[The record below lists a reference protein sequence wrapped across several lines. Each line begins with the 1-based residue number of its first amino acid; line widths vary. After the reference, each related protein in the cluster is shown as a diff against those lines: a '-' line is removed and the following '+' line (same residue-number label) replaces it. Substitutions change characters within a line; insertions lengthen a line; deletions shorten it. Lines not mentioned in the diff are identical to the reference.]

1 MSRVSNAE
9 AQQSKP
15 IAARSP
21 IRALLTPRYKDM
33 GGFSVLRSL
42 PTTEVTTIGPW
53 IYFDHLGPATFAP
66 GAGVNVRPHPHIGIA
81 TVTYMFDGELLHRDS
96 LGSVQPIRPG
106 DINLMVAGKG
116 VVHSERQSEQ
126 ERADTHSV
134 EGLQLWLVLPQEC
147 EHMDPAFYHYPASSL
162 PITRVQGVPVRVM
175 MGSAYGQGSPVKTF
189 SDTLYLEAELA
200 PGQTLQ
206 LPSCEELGLY
216 VVRGHIHCGGTSVPA
231 QSMAVFDCAQALSVS
246 AHEYSRVVL
255 IGGAH
260 LGPRIID
267 WNFVSSSQ
275 AHIEQAREKWRSGL
289 FPKVPGDEEEFIP
302 LP

>member
-1 MSRVSNAE
+1 MNRVSNVE

-15 IAARSP
+15 ITARSP

-42 PTTEVTTIGPW
+42 PTSQITTIGPW

-66 GAGVNVRPHPHIGIA
+66 GQGVNVRPHPHIGIA

-96 LGSVQPIRPG
+96 LGRVQAIRPG
-106 DINLMVAGKG
+106 DVNLMIAGAG
-116 VVHSERQSEQ
+116 IVHSERQSEQ
-126 ERADTHSV
+126 ECAKAHSL
-134 EGLQLWLVLPQEC
+134 EGLQLWLVLPEEQEQS
-147 EHMDPAFYHYPASSL
+147 DPAFYHYPAEAL
-162 PITRVQGVPVRVM
+162 PITSVAGVPVRVM
-175 MGSAYGQGSPVKTF
+175 MGSAYEVSSPVKTF

-200 PGQTLQ
+200 PGQTLP
-206 LPSCEELGLY
+206 LPNCEELGLY

-231 QSMAVFDCAQALSVS
+231 QSMAVFDCAPTLSIR
-246 AHEYSRVVL
+246 AHEYSRIVL
-255 IGGAH
+255 IGGAY

-275 AHIEQAREKWRSGL
+275 TLIEQAKEKWRQGR